1 MCSMCSLLEIES
13 VGHMGA
19 QTTPRDVI
27 IMLLGVVFVLIREVN
42 VQKPYEQLSA
52 WVNLPVNSY
61 VDDVIDFAR

>member
-1 MCSMCSLLEIES
+1 
-13 VGHMGA
+13 MGA